1 MQVFYSP
8 EITDGNFFLNKTE
21 SYHCIKVLR
30 LKENEIINLTDGKG
44 GLYEARI
51 ISGSPFKCEV
61 QVIKRIESQ
70 NKRNFYLHIAIAPTR
85 STDRFEWFIE
95 KATEIGID
103 EITPL
108 ICSRSEKKT
117 VKPERIRNIFISS
130 MKQSLVATMPRLNEI
145 KNFEEFVSEP
155 VKTGCS
161 KYICHCA
168 DGQRHKL
175 NDIYTAGSDVLG
187 VIGPEGDFTPGEIR
201 FAEKNNFL
209 SVTLGNNRLRT
220 ETAGVVICQII
231 NFLNS

>member
-21 SYHCIKVLR
+21 SHHCIKVLR

-51 ISGSPFKCEV
+51 ISGSPVKCEV
-61 QVIKRIESQ
+61 QVIKRIENQ

-108 ICSRSEKKT
+108 ICSRSERKT

-130 MKQSLVATMPRLNEI
+130 IKQSLVATMPKLNEI
-145 KNFEEFVSEP
+145 KNFEEFISEP
-155 VKTGCS
+155 IKTGCS
-161 KYICHCA
+161 KYICHCL
-168 DGQRHKL
+168 DGQRQKL
-175 NDIYTAGSDVLG
+175 NDIYSAGSDVLG

-220 ETAGVVICQII
+220 ETAGVALCQII